1 MRPDLIL
8 LDLALP
14 DMDGLAFLA
23 RLAAEQ
29 PGLASVPVIVFS
41 AVDDN
46 EVRWR
51 ASRLGVVEYVTKGPV
66 GWDEMVG
73 HVRQH
78 LPAG

>member
-23 RLAAEQ
+23 RLADER
-29 PGLASVPVIVFS
+29 PGLASIPVVVFS
-41 AVDDN
+41 AVDDHDA
-46 EVRWR
+46 RWR
-51 ASRLGVVEYVTKGPV
+51 AFRLGVVEYVTKGPV

-73 HVRQH
+73 HVRRH